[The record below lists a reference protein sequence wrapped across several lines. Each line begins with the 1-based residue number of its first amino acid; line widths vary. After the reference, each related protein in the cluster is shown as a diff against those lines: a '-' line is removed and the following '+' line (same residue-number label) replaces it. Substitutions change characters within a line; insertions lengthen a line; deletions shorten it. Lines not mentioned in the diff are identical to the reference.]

1 LILFI
6 MHHSEYIGY
15 CAS

>member
-1 LILFI
+1 